1 MGNRKII
8 KGGFMKHGF
17 GVVLSIVAGL
27 ALVSMAHAAQR
38 VVVCEE
44 LYQEG

>member
-1 MGNRKII
+1 MGRYRIAI
-8 KGGFMKHGF
+8 AGS
-17 GVVLSIVAGL
+17 VLLFVAAGI
-27 ALVSMAHAAQR
+27 AAQR

>member
-1 MGNRKII
+1 MRPKYFRPLSLLLGLILLDI
-8 KGGFMKHGF
+8 GF
-17 GVVLSIVAGL
+17 S
-27 ALVSMAHAAQR
+27 AQR

>member
-1 MGNRKII
+1 MRLKDFLPLSLLMVLVCLGI
-8 KGGFMKHGF
+8 GF
-17 GVVLSIVAGL
+17 S
-27 ALVSMAHAAQR
+27 AQR

>member
-1 MGNRKII
+1 MRHKLLAGMGL
-8 KGGFMKHGF
+8 
-17 GVVLSIVAGL
+17 VLVLGAFT
-27 ALVSMAHAAQR
+27 ALSAAQR

>member
-1 MGNRKII
+1 MIR
-8 KGGFMKHGF
+8 GF
-17 GVVLSIVAGL
+17 GLVLSIIAGL
-27 ALVSMAHAAQR
+27 ALVSLAQAAQR

>member
-1 MGNRKII
+1 MRQKLLAGT
-8 KGGFMKHGF
+8 GL
-17 GVVLSIVAGL
+17 VLILGAFT
-27 ALVSMAHAAQR
+27 ALTAAQR

>member
-1 MGNRKII
+1 MKLRDYLPLSLLLGIMLLGI
-8 KGGFMKHGF
+8 GF
-17 GVVLSIVAGL
+17 S
-27 ALVSMAHAAQR
+27 AQR